1 MKNWKRIIVGL
12 AIFSTLQFTA
22 CVKERDLSPMTCQLE
37 TAKEQ
42 FTEESIDVVYTLTGQ
57 GDCTVESF
65 YYYDE
70 SGKITINNPQLPS
83 TFTIALSSQKIMQ
96 AGASA
101 TVTEGVVQIGFIA
114 QSNLNVYESGDLCQQ
129 TKH

>member
-37 TAKEQ
+37 TAQEQ
-42 FTEESIDVVYTLTGQ
+42 FIEESIDVVYTLTGQ

-70 SGKITINNPQLPS
+70 SGKVTINNPPLPS
-83 TFTIALSSQKIMQ
+83 TFTTTLSSQKIMQ

-101 TVTEGVVQIGFIA
+101 TVTEGVVQIGFMA
-114 QSNLNVYESGDLCQQ
+114 QSNLNVYESSDLCQQ
-129 TKH
+129 SKH

>member
-1 MKNWKRIIVGL
+1 
-12 AIFSTLQFTA
+12 
-22 CVKERDLSPMTCQLE
+22 
-37 TAKEQ
+37 
-42 FTEESIDVVYTLTGQ
+42 VVYTLEAQ
-57 GDCTVESF
+57 GNYTVESF

-70 SGKITINNPQLPS
+70 SGKVTINNPQIPS
-83 TFTIALSSQKIMQ
+83 SITITLSSQKIMQ

-101 TVTEGVVQIGFIA
+101 SVTEGIVQIGFIA